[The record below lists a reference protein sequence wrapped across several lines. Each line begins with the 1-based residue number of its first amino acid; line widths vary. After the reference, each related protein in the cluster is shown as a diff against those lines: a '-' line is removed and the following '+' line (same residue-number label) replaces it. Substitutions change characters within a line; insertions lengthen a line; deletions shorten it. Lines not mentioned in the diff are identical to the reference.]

1 MITQTQTY
9 SLCSILTF
17 PARITTEA
25 VNWVNDHINGVV
37 KSDGYFHTDYL
48 FNEAPPHHIDYQNVI
63 NLQNPYITTFH
74 EPDMMTDA
82 DGTTYKTEYYWA
94 AVGSGGEYS
103 YKQGDEIIT
112 GRVGHYRE
120 LIRWYTREVPV
131 KSDISPSSLSVS
143 SPFSEVSTSLNGFA
157 MANGAKTNLLD
168 AAVRYNY
175 KSANSWREF
184 RQLRKTQKTFRYN
197 QTLGKTGVKYL
208 KGSKFVGG
216 LASGASVALEI
227 VDYSTYTINNGF
239 DWSTTLK
246 FGLDLS
252 MTIVSFIGPVGFT
265 ISTTY
270 FLLDAT
276 TNGFGGF

>member
-131 KSDISPSSLSVS
+131 KTKNEKLS
-143 SPFSEVSTSLNGFA
+143 N
-157 MANGAKTNLLD
+157 
-168 AAVRYNY
+168 
-175 KSANSWREF
+175 ANSNVTAVDVGMITNVIGISSSIYSEGNSG
-184 RQLRKTQKTFRYN
+184 LNYNIPYGISILAYGTQMYDIGRDAYKNWPPSLENAYDFATANIGFWGGPEGALIGL
-197 QTLGKTGVKYL
+197 TLDLFKRGVKWTANYL
-208 KGSKFVGG
+208 SEFEME
-216 LASGASVALEI
+216 LRRMNSPQ
-227 VDYSTYTINNGF
+227 TY
-239 DWSTTLK
+239 
-246 FGLDLS
+246 
-252 MTIVSFIGPVGFT
+252 
-265 ISTTY
+265 Y
-270 FLLDAT
+270 
-276 TNGFGGF
+276 